1 MGKLSLAVFT
11 HLHTN
16 QKSEL
21 MILLALLICYW
32 ELGIGHWALGIQ
44 KVKSQRSKDTHI
56 LFFLLLPF
64 SF

>member
-32 ELGIGHWALGIQ
+32 ELGIGHGAWGMGHGAWG
-44 KVKSQRSKDTHI
+44 
-56 LFFLLLPF
+56 
-64 SF
+64 